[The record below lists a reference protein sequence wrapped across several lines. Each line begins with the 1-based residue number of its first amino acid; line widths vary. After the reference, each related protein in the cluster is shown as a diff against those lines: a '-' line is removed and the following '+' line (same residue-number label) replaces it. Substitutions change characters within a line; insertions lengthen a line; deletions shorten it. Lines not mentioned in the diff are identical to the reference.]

1 MVGEGKKPLDKV
13 VNWDC
18 FRDSMLHRNHFPNSF
33 VLTLLQVA
41 IQFFHD
47 DAEVSRG
54 FEGRLQE
61 KVSDRH
67 AEFEA
72 EMMGIRNALIAEMR
86 EYSRKST
93 KEEIGEIR
101 EPTTALGTPAPRS

>member
-1 MVGEGKKPLDKV
+1 VDSR
-13 VNWDC
+13 DY
-18 FRDSMLHRNHFPNSF
+18 FRDSMLHRNYFPNFF

-41 IQFFHD
+41 IQFSNCD
-47 DAEVSRG
+47 VEELRG

-61 KVSDRH
+61 KVSDSR
-67 AEFEA
+67 AEFGA
-72 EMMGIRNALIAEMR
+72 EMMGIRDALIAEMR
-86 EYSRKST
+86 EYYRKST